1 MARTRTS
8 STTSS
13 HRSTGWAG
21 RSTGFTLVELMVVL
35 GLLSLAYVLVAPSL
49 NKAMGIGE
57 NRVASR
63 ELLAALREA
72 RATAIAESREVRF
85 IVDGVSASYGAGQV
99 RAPIPRGFDIASDVP
114 ASRRL
119 TARIAAIDFFPDGS
133 STGGAVVLAMR
144 GGGRTTIA
152 IDWLTGHVGMV
163 E

>member
-1 MARTRTS
+1 MARTPTS
-8 STTSS
+8 STTSGLES
-13 HRSTGWAG
+13 AVGAMRSA
-21 RSTGFTLVELMVVL
+21 GFTLVELMVVL

-119 TARIAAIDFFPDGS
+119 TQRIGAIDFFPDGS
-133 STGGAVVLAMR
+133 STGGAVVLAQR
-144 GGGRTTIA
+144 GGVRTTIA

>member
-1 MARTRTS
+1 MRA
-8 STTSS
+8 
-13 HRSTGWAG
+13 A
-21 RSTGFTLVELMVVL
+21 GFTLVELMVVL

-119 TARIAAIDFFPDGS
+119 TQRIAAIDFFPDGS
-133 STGGAVVLAMR
+133 STGGAVVLAQR
-144 GGGRTTIA
+144 GGARTTIA

>member
-1 MARTRTS
+1 MARTPTS
-8 STTSS
+8 STTSGPGS
-13 HRSTGWAG
+13 AG
-21 RSTGFTLVELMVVL
+21 GAVRSTGFTLVELMVVL

-49 NKAMGIGE
+49 NKAIGIGE

-85 IVDGVSASYGAGQV
+85 IVDGVSASYGAGQM

-119 TARIAAIDFFPDGS
+119 TTRIAAIDFFPDGS
-133 STGGAVVLAMR
+133 STGGAVVLAQR
-144 GGGRTTIA
+144 GGARTTIA